1 VQNEGLSASND
12 KEVAVGF
19 RFQRRITLAPGIRL
33 NLSKR
38 GLGLSVGPRGASLSV
53 GPSGV
58 HGHAGIPG
66 TGLAYRQ
73 KLNTRN
79 RRTSGASGAAGR
91 SNSAAAALDTLLSQ
105 GESLPVRLD
114 IDAEGGIHYFHGDGT
129 PMRDDEARV
138 LRRHARES
146 LREQLERHCERLNAD
161 LDRLG
166 QLHEKTPHP
175 NQNGYTTQDFNESPP
190 SPPKLGQPAWWHF
203 LWPPAQRRREEE
215 NQRRQAAFDEVYRGW
230 EWRKAEHDE
239 AEFARSQRESEGVL
253 HDPDAMEQTL
263 RERLEEIDWPRE
275 TAIDFDLGSD
285 VSTIAVD
292 IDLPCEDEMPDRYWT
307 MPAKQVKLTPRK
319 LSDTRQRKLYRDH
332 VHGIA
337 FRVLGAVFARLPA
350 VQEARVSGYRQITDP
365 ATGGERDQYLYS
377 VKVSRR
383 QWEKIHFDKLEQVDP
398 VAAMETFALRRDMT
412 KTGIFRDIEPFKLV

>member
-1 VQNEGLSASND
+1 MQNEALSASTD
-12 KEVAVGF
+12 KEAAVGF

-66 TGLAYRQ
+66 TGLGYRQ
-73 KLNTRN
+73 KLNPRN
-79 RRTSGASGAAGR
+79 RHVSGSSGGAGR
-91 SNSAAAALDTLLSQ
+91 SSPADGLDALLSQ
-105 GESLPVRLD
+105 GESLPVQLE

-129 PMRDDEARV
+129 PMGEGEVRV
-138 LRRHARES
+138 LRRHARQS
-146 LREQLERHCERLNAD
+146 LREQLEHHRQRLNED

-166 QLHEKTPHP
+166 RLHEETPHP
-175 NQNGYTTQDFNESPP
+175 DMSGYTTCDFEEPPPQSPQP
-190 SPPKLGQPAWWHF
+190 QQPAWWHL
-203 LWPPAQRRREEE
+203 LWPPAKRRLEEE
-215 NQRRQAAFDEVYRGW
+215 NRRRQAAFDEAYRAW
-230 EWRKAEHDE
+230 EWRKAEHDA
-239 AEFARSQRESEGVL
+239 AEFARHQRESEGVL

-263 RERLEEIDWPRE
+263 RERLKEIDWPRE

-292 IDLPCEDEMPDRYWT
+292 IDLPSEDEMPGRYWA
-307 MPAKQVKLTPRK
+307 MPAKQLKLTPRK

-350 VQEARVSGYRQITDP
+350 VQEARVSGYRQVTDP
-365 ATGGERDQYLYS
+365 TTGGERDQYLFS
-377 VKVSRR
+377 VKVTRE
-383 QWEKIHFDKLEQVDP
+383 QWGRIHFDRLDQVDP
-398 VAAMETFALRRDMT
+398 VAALEAFTLRRDMT

>member
-1 VQNEGLSASND
+1 M
-12 KEVAVGF
+12 GF

-73 KLNTRN
+73 KLKTRN
-79 RRTSGASGAAGR
+79 RRVSGSSGGAGR
-91 SNSAAAALDTLLSQ
+91 SSPAATLDALLTQ
-105 GESLPVRLD
+105 GKTLPVQL
-114 IDAEGGIHYFHGDGT
+114 EVGPQGGIRYFHGDGT
-129 PMRDDEARV
+129 PMSEGEVRV
-138 LRRHARES
+138 LRRHARQS
-146 LREQLERHCERLNAD
+146 LREQLERHCQRLNED
-161 LDRLG
+161 LYRLG
-166 QLHEKTPHP
+166 RLHEETPHP
-175 NQNGYTTQDFNESPP
+175 DMNGYTTRDFEEPP
-190 SPPKLGQPAWWHF
+190 PQPPQPQQPAWWHL
-203 LWPPAQRRREEE
+203 LWPPAKRRLEEE
-215 NQRRQAAFDEVYRGW
+215 NRRRQAAFDEAYRAW
-230 EWRKAEHDE
+230 EWCKAEHDA
-239 AEFARSQRESEGVL
+239 AEFARHQRESDGVR

-292 IDLPCEDEMPDRYWT
+292 IDLPGVDEMPDRYWT
-307 MPAKQVKLTPRK
+307 MPAKQVKLTSRK
-319 LSDTRQRKLYRDH
+319 LSDTRQSELYRDH

-350 VQEARVSGYRQITDP
+350 VQEARISGYRQITDP
-365 ATGGERDQYLYS
+365 ATGGERDQYLFS
-377 VKVSRR
+377 VKVARK
-383 QWEKIHFDKLEQVDP
+383 QWDRIHFDQLEQVDP
-398 VAAMETFALRRDMT
+398 VAAMEAFTLRRDMT